1 MKKRLLKLKL
11 ILSTFTVI
19 LLSLALMNNLV
30 SGDETNL
37 LTFSI
42 VNFLSYLFFLLLPAE
57 GFFIYYLTQNNNHT
71 SILIVTISTAII
83 AQISDYALGYLAAEN
98 IAVMIKKERYNR
110 YRNWMIKYGYYAIFF
125 FNLMPLSSPIVVL
138 ISGIMKLRLR
148 RVIIVSFCGL
158 TLKYSII
165 VIFYNLII

>member
-19 LLSLALMNNLV
+19 LLSLALMNNLIT
-30 SGDETNL
+30 GDETNFI
-37 LTFSI
+37 TFGI

-57 GFFIYYLTQNNNHT
+57 GFFIYYLTQNSNHT
-71 SILIVTISTAII
+71 TILFVAVITAII

-98 IAVMIKKERYNR
+98 ISVMIKKERYHR
-110 YRNWMIKYGYYAIFF
+110 YRTWMIKYGYYSIFF

-138 ISGIMKLRLR
+138 IAGIMKLRLR
-148 RVIIVSFCGL
+148 RVIIISLLGL
-158 TLKYSII
+158 TLKYVII
-165 VIFYNLII
+165 IIFYNLII